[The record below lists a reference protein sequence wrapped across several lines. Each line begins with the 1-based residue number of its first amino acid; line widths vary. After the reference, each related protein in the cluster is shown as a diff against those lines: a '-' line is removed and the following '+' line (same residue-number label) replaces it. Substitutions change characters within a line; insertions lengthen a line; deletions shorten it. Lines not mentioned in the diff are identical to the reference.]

1 MGTKTTSSKKP
12 VHAAGYGNAAVF
24 HDSVAVTNADIDAA
38 DVIQPVV
45 VPAGTLVH
53 KVRTKTTE
61 LDTHA
66 TTPTLTAKLGFT
78 PVDGSAA
85 PAGADTAVAADAA
98 WGQNAEV
105 KEYNVIP
112 PYLVTKDSY
121 LNVVIGTGAATE
133 AATGT
138 VYAVVEGEA
147 GGAA

>member
-1 MGTKTTSSKKP
+1 MGTKTTTSKKP
-12 VHAAGYGNAAVF
+12 VHSAGYGNAAVF
-24 HDSVAVTNADIDAA
+24 HDTVAVTNADIDAA

-61 LDTHA
+61 LDTSDSA
-66 TTPTLTAKLGFT
+66 TLTAKIGFT
-78 PVDGSAA
+78 PVDGSAV
-85 PAGADTAVAADAA
+85 PSGADTAVADDAA
-98 WGQNAEV
+98 WGHSANVNA
-105 KEYNVIP
+105 YDVIP

-121 LNVVIGTGAATE
+121 LNIVIGTGAANG

-138 VYAVVEGEA
+138 VYAVVEGES